1 MPLLV
6 TIGSLLVG
14 VPPSSTV
21 FHVVSH
27 PLAQAYAYNATG
39 VQTLEQQYTSPCDS
53 FTTGVLSLLPH
64 SWAKVKSQGQL
75 DSRDGEINSYLLMR
89 GAAMSCDHECD

>member
-1 MPLLV
+1 MV
-6 TIGSLLVG
+6 TIGLLLAG

-27 PLAQAYAYNATG
+27 PLAQAYAYSATG
-39 VQTLEQQYTSPCDS
+39 VQTLEQQCTSPCHS

-64 SWAKVKSQGQL
+64 SWAKAKSQGQL
-75 DSRDGEINSYLLMR
+75 DSRDGEINSYFLMG
-89 GAAMSCDHECD
+89 GATMSFDHECD